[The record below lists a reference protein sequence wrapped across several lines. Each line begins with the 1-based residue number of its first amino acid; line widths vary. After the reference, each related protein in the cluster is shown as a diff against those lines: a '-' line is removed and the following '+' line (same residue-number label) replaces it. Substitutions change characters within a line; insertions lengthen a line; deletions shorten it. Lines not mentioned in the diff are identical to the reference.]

1 MVKPVEDGLI
11 IMKMAISESR
21 EHIKMVSKWVYGPRT
36 LIMGKNGPR
45 VIIKIMKE
53 VENGSSSITME
64 QFVKS

>member
-1 MVKPVEDGLI
+1 MVKPMEDGLI
-11 IMKMAISESR
+11 IMKMAISGSR

-36 LIMGKNGPR
+36 KIMGKNGLK

-53 VENGSSSITME
+53 VENGSSSMMME